1 MSYPILKPFSG
12 FPVHFRIKCKLLILA
27 TQSFNVIR
35 PCPDC
40 PSSTCLPYTLAQA
53 FLIFLQYGKL
63 LHVSTPLFLLFLLPR
78 TFFYPGLLMTHW
90 NVTSSEWLSLTS
102 IHSHSLSYAPIL
114 FSLVMLVTYP
124 KCSFLISCLSFRI
137 EASWNKAENLAMRHS
152 AWYKIGTQ
160 FHEWIMTLHVSRANV
175 PLFKELMVLSRLV

>member
-1 MSYPILKPFSG
+1 MACGRQESTDWNWPFKLPMCQRGCVEGRRPCKVRPWCKQKFQGSHVSIISVGCFLWFGPLHQPPASSLCFLSCSSVVPFPHDNQRELLKTQIMSYPILKPFSG

-78 TFFYPGLLMTHW
+78 TFFYPGLLMTH
-90 NVTSSEWLSLTS
+90 
-102 IHSHSLSYAPIL
+102 
-114 FSLVMLVTYP
+114 
-124 KCSFLISCLSFRI
+124 
-137 EASWNKAENLAMRHS
+137 
-152 AWYKIGTQ
+152 
-160 FHEWIMTLHVSRANV
+160 
-175 PLFKELMVLSRLV
+175 